1 MAVLATGAGLFYTGY
16 GPMALKDRGAPQLR
30 PEEAKGQLDDTLR
43 TAVGAIAPSLAYFGS
58 AYVVDRDPEHA
69 DGEPS
74 LLSQVMVSA
83 RLRTKVAPAKMP
95 VLLDQ
100 LKQLWGEKCKFQDD
114 IVGSAAKRYVQL
126 NCPGRGQA
134 GFELLAVNTPSDP
147 FFDVSI
153 GAEVTPVRYQ
163 PEKGYGPA
171 PVGGRLTGHE
181 AGPDLDDP
189 YWSH

>member
-16 GPMALKDRGAPQLR
+16 GPMALKDRDTAQLSPR
-30 PEEAKGQLDDTLR
+30 EAKGQLDDTLR
-43 TAVGAIAPSLAYFGS
+43 AAMGAISPPVAYLGGV
-58 AYVVDRDPEHA
+58 YVVDRYPEHA

-74 LLSQVMVSA
+74 LLSRAMASVT
-83 RLRTKVAPAKMP
+83 LRTKVAPGRIP

-100 LKQLWGEKCKFQDD
+100 MTQLWGERCRREENV
-114 IVGSAAKRYVQL
+114 VGYEAKHYTDL
-126 NCPGRGQA
+126 MCPGRGETQFTLSTV
-134 GFELLAVNTPSDP
+134 GSETSP
-147 FFDVSI
+147 FV
-153 GAEVTPVRYQ
+153 EVRLTAQVFTVRYQ

>member
-1 MAVLATGAGLFYTGY
+1 MAVLATGVGLFYTGY

-30 PEEAKGQLDDTLR
+30 PGEAKGQLDDTLR
-43 TAVGAIAPSLAYFGS
+43 AAVGAITPSLAYFGS

-74 LLSQVMVSA
+74 LLSQVMVST

-95 VLLDQ
+95 VLVDQ
-100 LKQLWGEKCKFQDD
+100 MEQLWGERCRSQDST
-114 IVGSAAKRYVQL
+114 VGHEAKHYIQL

-147 FFDVSI
+147 FFDVSMS
-153 GAEVTPVRYQ
+153 AEVTPVRYQ
-163 PEKGYGPA
+163 PEKDYGTS

-181 AGPDLDDP
+181 TGPDLDDP